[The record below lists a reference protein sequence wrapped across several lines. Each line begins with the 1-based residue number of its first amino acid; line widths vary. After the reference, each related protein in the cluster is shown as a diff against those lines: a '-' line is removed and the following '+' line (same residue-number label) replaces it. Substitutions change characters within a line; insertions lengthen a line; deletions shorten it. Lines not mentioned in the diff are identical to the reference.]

1 MILGIGSDIIDI
13 NRVHNTINRF
23 GEKFIN
29 RCFDQIEIDRS
40 NKKLKKSASFAKR
53 FAAKEACLKALGTG
67 LSQGIFWKDV
77 CIKNDKYGKP
87 LIELKNNAL
96 KKLKMM
102 VPKDKQAQINLTIT
116 DEKNFAYAMVVISY

>member
-1 MILGIGSDIIDI
+1 MIVGIGSDIIDI
-13 NRVHNTINRF
+13 NRVHNAINRF

-29 RCFDQIEIDRS
+29 RCFNQIEIDRS
-40 NKKLKKSASFAKR
+40 NKKLKRSASFAKR

-77 CIKNDKYGKP
+77 CIKNDQYGKP

-102 VPKDKQAQINLTIT
+102 VPKDKEAEINLTIT
-116 DEKNFAYAMVVISY
+116 DEKNFAYAMVIISF

>member
-1 MILGIGSDIIDI
+1 MIVGIGSDIIDI
-13 NRVHNTINRF
+13 NRVNNVINRF
-23 GEKFIN
+23 GKKFIN
-29 RCFDQIEIDRS
+29 RCFNQIEIDRS
-40 NKKLKKSASFAKR
+40 SKRLKSSASFAKR

-96 KKLKMM
+96 KKLKKI
-102 VPKDKQAQINLTIT
+102 VPKDKKPQINLTIT
-116 DEKNFAYAMVVISY
+116 DEKNFAYAMVVISF

>member
-1 MILGIGSDIIDI
+1 MIVGIGSDIIDI
-13 NRVHNTINRF
+13 NRVNNVINRF
-23 GEKFIN
+23 GKKFIN
-29 RCFDQIEIDRS
+29 RCFNQIEIDRS
-40 NKKLKKSASFAKR
+40 SKRLKSSASFAKR

-77 CIKNDKYGKP
+77 CIKNDQYGKP

-102 VPKDKQAQINLTIT
+102 VPKDKEAEINLTIT
-116 DEKNFAYAMVVISY
+116 DEKNFAYAMVIISF